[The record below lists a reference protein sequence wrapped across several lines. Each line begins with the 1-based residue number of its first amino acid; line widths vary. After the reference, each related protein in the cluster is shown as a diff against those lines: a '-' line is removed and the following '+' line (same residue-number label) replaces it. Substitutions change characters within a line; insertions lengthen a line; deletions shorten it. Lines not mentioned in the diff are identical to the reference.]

1 MWVPRI
7 DYSPVKL
14 MQVDD
19 WRDIALPK
27 DCTKPTRV
35 RTLGSSSAVTGFG
48 NEYGASGH
56 DSLSHNGYFLA

>member
-1 MWVPRI
+1 MRVLRI
-7 DYSPVKL
+7 DHWLLKP

-27 DCTKPTRV
+27 DYTKPTRV

-48 NEYGASGH
+48 NEYGASGD
-56 DSLSHNGYFLA
+56 DSLSHKGYF